1 VCPNEAPG
9 VPMDDVV
16 EVSNYVAALDHGIAR
31 LREGFPLS
39 NRLLREMHG
48 VLLSRGRGSRKEP
61 GEFRRSQN
69 WIGGSRPGNA
79 HFVPP
84 PHTAVPDCMTA
95 LERFL
100 HAEDDGL
107 PVLLRAGLAHVQ
119 FETIHP
125 FLDGNG
131 RVGRLMITFLLVHA
145 GALRE
150 PLLYLSLYFKQHRDE
165 YYRLLGQIRTH
176 GDWEEWLS
184 FFLDGVRET
193 AEGAVTTAQRLTELF
208 RRDRERIMP
217 TGRRA
222 GSMRRVHDALKARP
236 VTSLPAV
243 VKATRLTAPTVG
255 AAMDELV
262 SVGLAHELTG
272 KRRNRV
278 FAYSGYLAI
287 LNEGTERP

>member
-1 VCPNEAPG
+1 MPKTTGSPFSCAPG
-9 VPMDDVV
+9 
-16 EVSNYVAALDHGIAR
+16 
-31 LREGFPLS
+31 
-39 NRLLREMHG
+39 
-48 VLLSRGRGSRKEP
+48 
-61 GEFRRSQN
+61 
-69 WIGGSRPGNA
+69 
-79 HFVPP
+79 
-84 PHTAVPDCMTA
+84 
-95 LERFL
+95 
-100 HAEDDGL
+100 L
-107 PVLLRAGLAHVQ
+107 P
-119 FETIHP
+119 TIHP